1 MYSNKV
7 VRRRRLVLG
16 LLVALSVILLTAYF
30 GESVGGPFHSIQR
43 GVVQVLSPIQEGAS
57 RALKPVRDTAGWFS
71 DTIHAK
77 KQRDQLK
84 KQVATLQKQ
93 VAGSRQAIAENRQLQ
108 NIVNLDRTDSI
119 AAYQPATAR
128 VIAQS
133 PTIWYRQI
141 EVDKGAGSGVH
152 VGDPVIDG
160 DGLVGLVKTVTG
172 GTAIVTL
179 LTDQTFGA
187 QAQVLTKA
195 GQGDLGTVVPD
206 VGNPN
211 VLLLQNLPSSSKVAV
226 GDPVITAGSRSSRLQ
241 SLFPKGIVIGKVTK
255 VSTDDLT
262 GASHEVTLK
271 PAADLRHLDFVQ
283 VLTRPQ
289 AGLRAELN
297 GGSSGP

>member
-7 VRRRRLVLG
+7 VRRRRIVLG
-16 LLVALSVILLTAYF
+16 FLVALSLILLTAYF

-57 RALKPVRDTAGWFS
+57 RALKPVRDMAGWFS
-71 DTIHAK
+71 DTVHAK

-84 KQVATLQKQ
+84 KQVAVLQKE
-93 VAGSRQAIAENRQLQ
+93 VAGARQAMAENRQLQ

-119 AAYQPATAR
+119 STYSPATAR
-128 VIAQS
+128 VIGQS

-141 EVDKGAGSGVH
+141 EIDKGSASGVH
-152 VGDPVIDG
+152 VDDPVIDG
-160 DGLVGLVKTVTG
+160 DGLVGLVKTVTS

-195 GQGDLGTVVPD
+195 GQADLGTVAPD

-211 VLLLQNLPSSSKVAV
+211 VMLLQNLPSSSKVAA
-226 GDPVITAGSRSSRLQ
+226 GDPVVTAGSRSTRLQ
-241 SLFPKGIVIGKVTK
+241 SLFPKGIVIGRVSA

-262 GASHEVTLK
+262 GASHQVTLK

-289 AGLRAELN
+289 AGLRAQLN
-297 GGSSGP
+297 GGGNGP